1 MDLIKTPDGI
11 INELVEIRQR
21 AAEGVEIQHE
31 AEVELANAQLALD
44 LAESRAL
51 LAAQGTVVDRQATAR
66 LQTEDQR
73 LAADIAKA
81 KLNRVRTKLKL
92 LSEAQMSVQTQARMV
107 ELTYRTAGIGER

>member
-1 MDLIKTPDGI
+1 MDSIKTPDGI

-21 AAEGVEIQHE
+21 ASEGVEIQHE

-44 LAESRAL
+44 LAEARAL
-51 LAAQGTVVDRQATAR
+51 LAAQGTVVDRQATAKI
-66 LQTEDQR
+66 QTEEHR